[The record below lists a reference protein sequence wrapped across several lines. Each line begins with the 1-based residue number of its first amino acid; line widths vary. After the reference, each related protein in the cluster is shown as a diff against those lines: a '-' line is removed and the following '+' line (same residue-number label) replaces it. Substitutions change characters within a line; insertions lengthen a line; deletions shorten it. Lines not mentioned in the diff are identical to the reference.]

1 MSVGL
6 GLGAYG
12 LAVLGQ
18 ASDDPVSL
26 APCKVGSARN
36 FDWKKRRYV
45 VADDGGFEAMDET
58 AQRVLLTVCFAT
70 AKMPQF
76 ITPQGELEI
85 EQKIRDALDAAQ
97 LLDPR
102 DPDIELDTV
111 DVSHDPHATQFVL
124 VKYKNLRT
132 GTYQYIQPR

>member
-6 GLGAYG
+6 GIGAYG

-18 ASDDPVSL
+18 ASDDPTSL
-26 APCKVGSARN
+26 DPCKIGSARN
-36 FDWKKRRYV
+36 FDFKKRRYV

-58 AQRVLLTVCFAT
+58 AQRVLLTVCFAV
-70 AKMPQF
+70 AKMPAF
-76 ITPQGELEI
+76 ITPQGEIEI
-85 EQKIRDALDAAQ
+85 EQKVRDALTEAQ

-102 DPDIELDTV
+102 DPDIDLESV
-111 DVSHDPHATQFVL
+111 DVSHDPNATQFVL

-132 GTYQYIQPR
+132 DTYQYIQPR